1 VDAFEPIELANI
13 RLDIKDRGFIE
24 KIQVQDR
31 QIVAF
36 NTFQTND
43 RKADWIG
50 APWRARGE
58 QASEMSIAGRG
69 DVKSIPFHQ
78 VKMTQ
83 QDNVGEACWQPL
95 TNSTRS

>member
-1 VDAFEPIELANI
+1 
-13 RLDIKDRGFIE
+13 
-24 KIQVQDR
+24 
-31 QIVAF
+31 
-36 NTFQTND
+36 
-43 RKADWIG
+43 
-50 APWRARGE
+50 
-58 QASEMSIAGRG
+58 MSIAGRG